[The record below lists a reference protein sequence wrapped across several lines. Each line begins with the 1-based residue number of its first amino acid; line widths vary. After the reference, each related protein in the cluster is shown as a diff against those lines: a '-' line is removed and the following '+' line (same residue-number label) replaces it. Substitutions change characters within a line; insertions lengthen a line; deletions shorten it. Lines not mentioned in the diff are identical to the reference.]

1 MTRVKLG
8 GRELT
13 IPDDRVAEYLEQG
26 YSVID
31 AKGNTLQTGK
41 ILTYEQAITENNKLT
56 AQNKRL
62 KVAYDSLTA
71 ENEKLKASLEKANET
86 ITQFVDATK
95 ASEVKEDTKTKATVK
110 SKPQK

>member
-31 AKGNTLQTGK
+31 SRGNTLQTGK

-62 KVAYDSLTA
+62 KAAYDNLVA
-71 ENEKLKASLEKANET
+71 ENEKLKVSLEKAGDT
-86 ITQFVDATK
+86 IAQFEEVAK
-95 ASEVKEDTKTKATVK
+95 ASEVKEDEKPKAAVK

>member
-1 MTRVKLG
+1 MTKVKLG

-31 AKGNTLQTGK
+31 ARGNTLQVGK
-41 ILTYEQAITENNKLT
+41 ILTYEQALTENNKLA

-62 KVAYDSLTA
+62 KAAHDSLVI
-71 ENEKLKASLEKANET
+71 ENQRLNDDIEKLKSEIEKATENSVQAAET
-86 ITQFVDATK
+86 SKPAK
-95 ASEVKEDTKTKATVK
+95 AA
-110 SKPQK
+110 KPQK